1 MIMKKW
7 NSYILEEAKLNFL
20 QENKKMKA
28 LMVIR
33 MISQH
38 FAWVFQGKLQQL
50 VKMVKN
56 HSYLF
61 GMQRQQ
67 NKFVENVFQK
77 DAAK

>member
-7 NSYILEEAKLNFL
+7 NSYILEEAKPNFL

-38 FAWVFQGKLQQL
+38 FAWVFQEKLQQL
-50 VKMVKN
+50 VKTVKN

-61 GMQRQQ
+61 GMLRQE
-67 NKFVENVFQK
+67 NKFVENDLQK
-77 DAAK
+77 DVGK

>member
-7 NSYILEEAKLNFL
+7 NSYILEEAKPNFL

-33 MISQH
+33 MILHH
-38 FAWVFQGKLQQL
+38 FVWVFQEKLQQL
-50 VKMVKN
+50 VKTVKN

-61 GMQRQQ
+61 GMLRQE
-67 NKFVENVFQK
+67 NKFVENDLQK
-77 DAAK
+77 DVGK